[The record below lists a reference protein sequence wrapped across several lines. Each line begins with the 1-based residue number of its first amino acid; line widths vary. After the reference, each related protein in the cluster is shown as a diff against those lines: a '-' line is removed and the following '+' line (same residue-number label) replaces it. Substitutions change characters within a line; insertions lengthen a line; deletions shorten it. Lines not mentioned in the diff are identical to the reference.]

1 MRIWNCWNI
10 KSDFNYLQSAFWF
23 ERQFFYTTL
32 VRYLRKISHYQKK
45 VSYKNANTSKDMIL
59 ETKTPN
65 PKAYL
70 EGKSGLTPP
79 YKNISEKN
87 AA

>member
-1 MRIWNCWNI
+1 
-10 KSDFNYLQSAFWF
+10 
-23 ERQFFYTTL
+23 
-32 VRYLRKISHYQKK
+32 
-45 VSYKNANTSKDMIL
+45 MIL